1 MTIAVVVL
9 THNRPTLLRQCV
21 ENVLLRTSEATSEIV
36 IWNNGSTDET
46 AAYLDSLTDARIR
59 VVHNETNVGQ
69 NAYAQAFAL
78 TTADYLVELDDDVVA
93 APPCWDETLLAA
105 FTRLPEIGFL
115 AADLE
120 DDPHDVAAHYRYR
133 IRPHDYT
140 PLEVNGIRL
149 LRGPAGGGCAMT
161 SRGLYERVGGF
172 RQHKT
177 LVFWEEDSA
186 YIEDIEA
193 LGYQAAVLADL
204 KVLHTGGPH
213 YTRPSAE
220 KEAYWARWNRRRA
233 RRAAVK
239 RLLIRVPFLRR
250 LNGRYGW
257 FVEPA

>member
-1 MTIAVVVL
+1 VSIAVVVL
-9 THNRPTLLRQCV
+9 THNRPNLLRQCV
-21 ENVLLRTSEATSEIV
+21 ENVLLRTSEATTEIV
-36 IWNNGSTDET
+36 IWDNGSTDET
-46 AAYLDSLTDARIR
+46 AAYLDSLTDPRIR
-59 VVHNETNVGQ
+59 VVHSETNVGQ
-69 NAYAQAFAL
+69 NAYARAFAL
-78 TTADYLVELDDDVVA
+78 TSADYLVELDDDVVA
-93 APPCWDETLLAA
+93 APPRWDETLFAA

-120 DDPHDVAAHYRYR
+120 DDPHDVAARYRYR
-133 IRPHDYT
+133 IRPHEYT
-140 PLEVNGIRL
+140 PVEVNGIRL

-161 SRGLYERVGGF
+161 SRRLYQRVGGF

-177 LVFWEEDSA
+177 LVFWEEDGA

-213 YTRPSAE
+213 YTKLSAE

-233 RRAAVK
+233 RRAALK
-239 RLLIRVPFLRR
+239 RLLLRVPFMRR
-250 LNGRYGW
+250 LNGRYRW